1 MQHERFGKPGSITK
15 QNVKVSPLRKS
26 HAPLDS
32 SRLPTRGI
40 ESLEAKIA
48 QLYFPTAATKVG
60 VATPARRR
68 GPCLSR
74 RTGQKGTVVQHSKT
88 WDPKAPAYGKF
99 WVDQPGCPYRK
110 RRTVSLGICATKSM
124 ARQRLREYL
133 EREGVNSKQAF
144 QQNTAPAVTFRQQA
158 EWWLES
164 LRNRGR
170 RPVKPATI
178 SGWRDALNAWLLPNI
193 GNNLLSGVSNGAVRE
208 LVEKMSEAGLSAKTI
223 VNYVQVVKLVVASV
237 VDKEG
242 EQIYPRK
249 WNHDFIQLPVVC
261 KEKQH
266 RPTVT
271 EADLGAILPGVK
283 TKYAVLFMLLAGT
296 GLRVGEA
303 LALRRT
309 DFGPDC
315 RVLHVRRSIWRGRE
329 QEPKTSNAI
338 RAVDIPETLA
348 GVVRSYV
355 AGISGYLFA
364 TAQGNPLQQRNVLRV
379 LHGVKRIGLHAFR
392 RFRLTWLRKNGVP
405 KDLER
410 YWMGHAP
417 QEVGDLYSKLKE
429 DVAFRQIWVE
439 RTGLGFELVHV
450 GPQNAAAAETATVT

>member
-1 MQHERFGKPGSITK
+1 
-15 QNVKVSPLRKS
+15 
-26 HAPLDS
+26 
-32 SRLPTRGI
+32 
-40 ESLEAKIA
+40 
-48 QLYFPTAATKVG
+48 
-60 VATPARRR
+60 
-68 GPCLSR
+68 LSR

-348 GVVRSYV
+348 CVVRSYV

-450 GPQNAAAAETATVT
+450 GPQNAAAAETATVA